1 MRQFFVFAGL
11 LFLFSCK
18 SSRDIES
25 EKEQISQAAKAFSQA
40 YIDGDLARQMSYYT
54 EDIVI
59 IPGNRPMIQGIEGV
73 TRYWDTPASTKVLEH
88 RTISTQLEIDGNL
101 ASDFG
106 IYEGVSVNNNDTTT
120 FRGQY
125 VITWRKG
132 KDGQWRMAVDMWSAL
147 RN

>member
-1 MRQFFVFAGL
+1 MRHFFVLAS
-11 LFLFSCK
+11 LFLLFSCEN
-18 SSRDIES
+18 DVNIES
-25 EKEQISQAAKAFSQA
+25 EKEQIIQAAKAFSQA
-40 YIDGDLARQMSYYT
+40 YIDGDLAKQMSYYT
-54 EDIVI
+54 DDAVI
-59 IPGNRPMIQGIEGV
+59 IPGNRPMIQGIDEV
-73 TRYWDTPASTKVLEH
+73 TRYWDIPASIKVLEH
-88 RTISTQLEIDGNL
+88 RINSTQLEVDGNL

-106 IYEGVSVNNNDTTT
+106 IYEGVSVNNNDTTA

>member
-1 MRQFFVFAGL
+1 MRLFFVLAGL
-11 LFLFSCK
+11 LFLFSCE
-18 SSRDIES
+18 SSTDIES

-54 EDIVI
+54 EDIAI

-73 TRYWDTPASTKVLEH
+73 TKYWDIPASIKVLEH

-106 IYEGVSVNNNDTTT
+106 IYEGVSVNNNDTTA